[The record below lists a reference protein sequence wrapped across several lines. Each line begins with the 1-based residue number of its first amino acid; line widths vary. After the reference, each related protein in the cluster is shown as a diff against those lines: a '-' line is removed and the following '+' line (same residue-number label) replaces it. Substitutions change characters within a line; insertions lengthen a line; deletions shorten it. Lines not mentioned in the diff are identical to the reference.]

1 MTSRHN
7 FALARLLS
15 ECGGKSAALEPGVDR
30 VILATDRHQSALE
43 NYTAAFGYLA
53 LVACFLAAFMPL
65 WAAIPLSPIVIQIPI
80 YAFGLTFGNR
90 RAVAAGYMLCGA
102 AMAWVLVLQPWW
114 IRFAGYAFFAVI
126 ALNAVAFVILWLL
139 RKRIQ

>member
-7 FALARLLS
+7 FALARLV
-15 ECGGKSAALEPGVDR
+15 CGTGSQPVQAPGVDR
-30 VILATDRHQSALE
+30 VILATDRHQSAVE

-90 RAVAAGYMLCGA
+90 RAVAAGYVLCGA

-114 IRFAGYAFFAVI
+114 IRFAGYTFFVVI
-126 ALNAVAFVILWLL
+126 ALNAISFVILWLL
-139 RKRIQ
+139 RNRIP